1 MPSDAAV
8 EERPASALELL
19 RSKSLPALVQEEIL
33 NLILQGRLNAGDK
46 LNEVEIAT
54 RLGVSRGPVR
64 EAFRA
69 LEEAGMVRLA
79 KNRGVFVRELSAGE
93 AEEIYAV
100 RAGLDELAGRLLA
113 PRITDK
119 QIAELRALV
128 ATMEASSAAR
138 DLDSYFPL
146 NLRFHDRVVEMT
158 GNAKLAAI
166 YRRLMNELH
175 LQRRQGLARGGIR
188 VSNAEHAAIVEAL
201 ATRDPERAAAA
212 MREHVMAGHQRW
224 QQSVA

>member
-1 MPSDAAV
+1 MPPDAAI
-8 EERPASALELL
+8 EEAPASALALL

-33 NLILQGRLNAGDK
+33 RLILAGRINAGDK

-69 LEEAGMVRLA
+69 LEEAGMVRLSR
-79 KNRGVFVRELSAGE
+79 NRGVFVRELTAE

-113 PRITDK
+113 PRIADE
-119 QIAELRALV
+119 QIAELRSLV
-128 ATMEASSAAR
+128 ARMQASSAAQ
-138 DLDSYFPL
+138 DVDTYFPL

-158 GNAKLAAI
+158 GNGKLAAI

-188 VSNAEHAAIVEAL
+188 VSNAEHAEIVEAL
-201 ATRDPERAAAA
+201 ATRDPDRAASA
-212 MREHVMAGHQRW
+212 MREHVMAGHRRW
-224 QQSVA
+224 RRTAG

>member
-1 MPSDAAV
+1 
-8 EERPASALELL
+8 
-19 RSKSLPALVQEEIL
+19 
-33 NLILQGRLNAGDK
+33 
-46 LNEVEIAT
+46 
-54 RLGVSRGPVR
+54 VR

-69 LEEAGMVRLA
+69 LEEAGMVRLS
-79 KNRGVFVRELSAGE
+79 KNRGVFVRELTAAE

-113 PRITDK
+113 PRITDE

-128 ATMEASSAAR
+128 ARMQASSAAQ
-138 DLDSYFPL
+138 DVDTYFPL

-158 GNAKLAAI
+158 GNGKLASI

-188 VSNAEHAAIVEAL
+188 VSNAEHAKIVEAL
-201 ATRDPERAAAA
+201 ATRDPERAASV

-224 QQSVA
+224 QRTVA

>member
-1 MPSDAAV
+1 VPTDAAI
-8 EERPASALELL
+8 EEAPASALELL

-33 NLILQGRLNAGDK
+33 RLILAGRINAGDK
-46 LNEVEIAT
+46 LNEVELAT

-79 KNRGVFVRELSAGE
+79 KNRGVFVRELTAAE

-113 PRITDK
+113 PRITDE

-128 ATMEASSAAR
+128 ARMQASSAAQ
-138 DLDSYFPL
+138 DVDTYFPL

-158 GNAKLAAI
+158 GNGKLASI

-188 VSNAEHAAIVEAL
+188 VSNAEHAKIVEAL
-201 ATRDPERAAAA
+201 ATRDPERAASV

-224 QQSVA
+224 QRTVA

>member
-1 MPSDAAV
+1 LPPDAAID
-8 EERPASALELL
+8 EPPLSAIELL
-19 RSKSLPALVQEEIL
+19 RSKSLPAVVQEEIL
-33 NLILQGRLNAGDK
+33 RLILGGRLNAGDK

-69 LEEAGMVRLA
+69 LEEAGMVRLS
-79 KNRGVFVRELSAGE
+79 KNRGVFVRELSPRE

-100 RAGLDELAGRLLA
+100 RAGLDELAGRLVA
-113 PRITDK
+113 PRITDAE
-119 QIAELRALV
+119 IAELRALV
-128 ATMEASSAAR
+128 ARMQASSTAR
-138 DLDSYFPL
+138 DVDTYFPI
-146 NLRFHDRVVEMT
+146 NIRFHDRVVEMT

-188 VSNAEHAAIVEAL
+188 VSNEEHAAIVDAL
-201 ATRDPERAAAA
+201 ATRDPDRAAAA
-212 MREHVMAGHQRW
+212 MREHVMAGHHRW
-224 QQSVA
+224 RQSAG

>member
-1 MPSDAAV
+1 MPTDAAI
-8 EERPASALELL
+8 EEAPASALALL

-33 NLILQGRLNAGDK
+33 RLILAGRINAGDK

-79 KNRGVFVRELSAGE
+79 KNRGVFVRELTAAE

-113 PRITDK
+113 PRITDE
-119 QIAELRALV
+119 QIAELRSLV
-128 ATMEASSAAR
+128 ARMQASSAAH
-138 DLDSYFPL
+138 DVDTYFPL

-158 GNAKLAAI
+158 GNGKLAAI

-175 LQRRQGLARGGIR
+175 LQRRQGLAGGGIL
-188 VSNAEHAAIVEAL
+188 VSNAEHSEIVEAL
-201 ATRDPERAAAA
+201 ATRDPDRAASA
-212 MREHVMAGHQRW
+212 MREHVMAGHRRW
-224 QQSVA
+224 RRTAG